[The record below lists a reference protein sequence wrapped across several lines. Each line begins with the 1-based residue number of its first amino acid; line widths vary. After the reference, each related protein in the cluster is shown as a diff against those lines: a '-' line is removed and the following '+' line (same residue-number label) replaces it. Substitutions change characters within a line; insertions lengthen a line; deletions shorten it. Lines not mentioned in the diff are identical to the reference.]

1 MATSGVRDQATTV
14 LSIITQALRKLRIG
28 VAGET
33 LSAEDT
39 SIGIDAL
46 RGMVRTWAVDGV
58 RLWLVETQSQTLV
71 SGTADYT
78 LSPRPLEVLRG
89 YRRASGNDTP
99 MRMLGREEFT
109 RLPNKTTSGA
119 PYSFYANDARTST
132 TVTLYPVPG
141 AAEVA
146 ASMTCRFDVKRQIED
161 VTALGEDTE
170 IPAEW
175 IECIVYNLAVRLAP
189 DYGKQAAPDVTSMAD
204 GLYGLLSGHDRE
216 NSVIMRA
223 GRRR

>member
-1 MATSGVRDQATTV
+1 MATSGVRDQSTTV
-14 LSIITQALRKLRIG
+14 LSIITQALRKLRVG
-28 VAGET
+28 VAGEP

-46 RGMVRTWAVDGV
+46 RAMIRTWAADGV

-71 SGTADYT
+71 SGTATYT

-89 YRRASGNDTP
+89 YRRASDNDTP
-99 MRMLGREEFT
+99 MRMVNREEYT
-109 RLPNKTTSGA
+109 RYPNKTTAGA
-119 PYSFYANDARTST
+119 PYAFFPDDARTAT

-146 ASMTCRFDVKRQIED
+146 AAMTCRFDVKRQIED
-161 VTALGEDTE
+161 VTALAEDAE
-170 IPAEW
+170 LPAEW
-175 IECIVYNLAVRLAP
+175 LECIIYNLAVRLAP
-189 DYGKQAAPDVTSMAD
+189 DYGKQASQDVASMAG
-204 GLYGLLSGHDRE
+204 GLYDMMSGQDRE
-216 NSVIMRA
+216 SSVFMRY